1 MFGSFRLATSQIVTI
16 HIETALSTSL
26 ETVQDG
32 SAATFKIRSTST
44 TILAT
49 INGADTPLNLLHTQ
63 LLYSHEL

>member
-16 HIETALSTSL
+16 HIETALSI

-32 SAATFKIRSTST
+32 SAATFKIRSTKT